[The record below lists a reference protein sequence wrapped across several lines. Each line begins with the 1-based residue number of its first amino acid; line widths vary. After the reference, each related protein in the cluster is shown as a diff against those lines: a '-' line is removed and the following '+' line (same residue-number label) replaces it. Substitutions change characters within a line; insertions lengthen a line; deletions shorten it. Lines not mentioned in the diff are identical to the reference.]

1 MSAVSANLR
10 ELAGAG
16 VAIWLDDLSRDL
28 IRSGE
33 LAALIESRHVVG
45 VTTNPTIF
53 AAALATGDAYADQ
66 VADLAAEGVTVDEA
80 IVRITTDDVRSACD
94 VLRPV
99 HEATGGTDGRVSI
112 EVDPGLARDT
122 AATVEA
128 ARRLWRTVDRPNLH
142 IKIPA
147 TVEGLP
153 AISEVLSEGISVNAT
168 LIFSLDRYRAVMSA
182 YLVGLEQAREK
193 GVDLSTIHSVASF
206 FVSRV
211 DTEVDGRLDALGTAG
226 AAALRGQAAVANAR
240 LAYQAWEEV
249 FSTPRWEVLAG
260 EGAHPQRPLWAS
272 TGVKNPDYSPT
283 MYVDQLVAPQVV
295 NTMPAKTLAA
305 VQDGG
310 RITGD
315 TITASYEQAAELLDT
330 LERLGVSYNEV
341 TGLLETEGVDKFVTS
356 WAELQHT
363 VSDELARAAVAD

>member
-142 IKIPA
+142 ITIPA

-182 YLVGLEQAREK
+182 YLVGLEQARQK